1 MLVWVV
7 FISTAAVIITIWD
20 KTAARQKKRRVSEN
34 TLMLVGLFGGA
45 AAMLITMKK
54 IRHKT
59 LHKKFMIG
67 LPLEILLQLLFVFGL
82 FYLHIICIY

>member
-82 FYLHIICIY
+82 FYLHIICI

>member
-1 MLVWVV
+1 MLVWLV

-20 KTAARQKKRRVSEN
+20 KTAARQKKRRISEN

-67 LPLEILLQLLFVFGL
+67 LPLEILLQLLIFGL
-82 FYLHIICIY
+82 LYLHMIYV

>member
-82 FYLHIICIY
+82 FYLYMICA

>member
-1 MLVWVV
+1 MLVWLV

-20 KTAARQKKRRVSEN
+20 KTAARQKKRRISEN

-59 LHKKFMIG
+59 RHKKFMIG
-67 LPLEILLQLLFVFGL
+67 LPLEILLQLLIFGL
-82 FYLHIICIY
+82 LYLHMIYV